1 MSCKFL
7 KNWSFSA
14 FAGVFF
20 GLLLFV
26 FWLFLARVAPSV
38 LVIFFG
44 VLELLALA
52 AMVVYAVN
60 HVDGGMCFLHAVLIA
75 AVFYI
80 SGAAFK
86 LDWLTL
92 IGLPAGLESINNAWV
107 LHIFFGALY
116 WMIIS
121 MGIIILMIWVDSKQ
135 HFKELLYIL
144 TAGAAAFGIL
154 YAGNMIFAIV

>member
-1 MSCKFL
+1 MSKFL

-38 LVIFFG
+38 LVVFFG
-44 VLELLALA
+44 MLELFALA
-52 AMVVYAVN
+52 AVVVYALN
-60 HVDGGMCFLHAVLIA
+60 HVDGGMC
-75 AVFYI
+75 FYI

-86 LDWLTL
+86 LDWLTV
-92 IGLPAGLESINNAWV
+92 IGLPAGLESINNVWV